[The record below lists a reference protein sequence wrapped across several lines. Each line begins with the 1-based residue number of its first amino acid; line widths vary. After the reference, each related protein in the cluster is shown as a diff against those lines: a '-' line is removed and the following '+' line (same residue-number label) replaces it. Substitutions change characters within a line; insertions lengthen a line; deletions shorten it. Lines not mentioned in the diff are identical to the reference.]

1 MQDLTRS
8 QKARVAIQS
17 FKTLV
22 NALALRGFFRPSGR
36 MGQKLAECLST
47 LSPEIYGSMNDPRV
61 VELKGLEY
69 VIDRLP
75 RGIEACTRMIL
86 TEEEQYEGSAFE
98 KIIPLKRRRTSYR
111 ISPTEY
117 CFVITR
123 GMTEIYDIIT
133 HITFLNIEAK
143 KIQKHMRDEAG
154 NPTPEWN
161 DLEKIVIQTA
171 PIDSRELERAIWN
184 LSLILGRSYQETR
197 ASHDYFEGNRTAHN
211 SSNGLFSLIYHLGR
225 RVDDEIRSPDNFFIV
240 YMTPSLMNIIAH
252 QRYGKQWAADIKAKL
267 KELGLDRRPLHIIS
281 ANMHSVINLLYGF
294 AATTCTTIKADPGAP
309 LYDFIG
315 CIRDQRDVLLAY
327 AGQHGFYEFSDRSGS
342 HIDYQII
349 DTQQIE
355 TIVFHP
361 ETRISAT
368 HGHAAPGSP
377 ASCGENEKPVILVMD
392 YAFGA
397 QAFEVMDCL
406 LNPYPEDAGTG
417 SDRRAPALMNVRS
430 IAIMGKAG
438 ILPGKKGDIMLATA
452 HVMEGSSD
460 NYPIRNDLVREDFD
474 KDIDVYTGPMITVFG
489 TSLQNRDLLHRFQDS
504 WKTVGLE
511 MEGAYYQRAISAAVI
526 KGHIAEDVKV
536 RYAYYASDNPIVSG
550 QTLAAGEMGPEGIR
564 PTYMVTKVILEKIF
578 SS

>member
-17 FKTLV
+17 FKTMV
-22 NALALRGFFRPSGR
+22 NVLALRGFYRPSGR
-36 MGQKLAECLST
+36 MGQKLAEYLST

-61 VELKGLEY
+61 AELKGLEY

-75 RGIEACTRMIL
+75 RGIEACTRIIL

-98 KIIPLKRRRTSYR
+98 KIIPLKRRRTCYR

-133 HITFLNIEAK
+133 HVTFLNIEAK
-143 KIQKHMRDEAG
+143 KIQKHMQDEAG

-161 DLEKIVIQTA
+161 DLEKIVLQKA
-171 PIDSRELERAIWN
+171 PIDSRELERALWN

-197 ASHDYFEGNRTAHN
+197 ASYDYFEKNRATHGSN
-211 SSNGLFSLIYHLGR
+211 NGLFSLIYHLGR
-225 RVDDEIRSPDNFFIV
+225 RVDGETRSPDNFLIV

-252 QRYGKQWAADIKAKL
+252 QRYGKRWAADIKANL
-267 KELGLDRRPLHIIS
+267 KDLGLDKRPLHIIS
-281 ANMHSVINLLYGF
+281 ANMHSVLNLLYGF
-294 AATTCTTIKADPGAP
+294 AATTCTTMKADPENP

-315 CIRDQRDVLLAY
+315 CIRDQRDVVLAY
-327 AGQHGFYEFSDRSGS
+327 ARQHGFCEFSDRSGS

-349 DTQQIE
+349 DTEQME
-355 TIVFHP
+355 TLPFHP
-361 ETRISAT
+361 DTRIV
-368 HGHAAPGSP
+368 PGRT
-377 ASCGENEKPVILVMD
+377 AGQKPVILVMD

-406 LNPYPEDAGTG
+406 LNPYEEEPVSPT
-417 SDRRAPALMNVRS
+417 DRPSAAMMNVAS
-430 IAIMGKAG
+430 ISIMGKAG

-460 NYPIRNDLVREDFD
+460 NYPIKNDLVREDFD
-474 KDIDVYTGPMITVFG
+474 TDIDVYTGPIITVFG
-489 TSLQNRDLLHRFQDS
+489 TSLQNRDLLQRFQDT

-511 MEGAYYQRAISAAVI
+511 MEGAYYQRAISAALI
-526 KGHIAEDVKV
+526 KGHIPADVKL
-536 RYAYYASDNPIVSG
+536 RYAYYASDNPLISG

-578 SS
+578 SG

>member
-17 FKTLV
+17 FKTMV

-36 MGQKLAECLST
+36 MGQKLAEYLIT

-61 VELKGLEY
+61 VELQGLEY

-86 TEEEQYEGSAFE
+86 TEEEQYEGSTFE
-98 KIIPLKRRRTSYR
+98 KVIPLKRRRTSYR
-111 ISPTEY
+111 ISPSEY

-123 GMTEIYDIIT
+123 GMTEMYDIIT

-161 DLEKIVIQTA
+161 DLEKIVLQDK
-171 PIDSRELERAIWN
+171 PPSSQELERALWN
-184 LSLILGRSYQETR
+184 LSLIVGRSYQETR
-197 ASHDYFEGNRTAHN
+197 ASHDCFEKNRTAHN
-211 SSNGLFSLIYHLGR
+211 SNNGLFSLIYQLGR
-225 RVDDEIRSPDNFFIV
+225 RADDEIKTPDNLLIV

-252 QRYGKQWAADIKAKL
+252 QRYGKQWAGDIKANL
-267 KELGLDRRPLHIIS
+267 KKLGLDKRPLHIIS
-281 ANMHSVINLLYGF
+281 ANMHSVLNLLYGY
-294 AATTCTTIKADPGAP
+294 AATTCTTIKANPEDS

-315 CIRDQRDVLLAY
+315 CIRDHRDMVLAY
-327 AGQHGFYEFSDRSGS
+327 AGQHGFHEFSDRSGS

-349 DTQQIE
+349 DTDRVE
-355 TIVFHP
+355 TIPFHP
-361 ETRISAT
+361 ETRISDSRKRTAS
-368 HGHAAPGSP
+368 GSP
-377 ASCGENEKPVILVMD
+377 ASRDGSEKPVILVMD

-406 LNPYPEDAGTG
+406 LNPYPEETASG
-417 SDRRAPALMNVRS
+417 SDHKSAVLMNVRS
-430 IAIMGKAG
+430 IAVMGKAG
-438 ILPGKKGDIMLATA
+438 ILTGEKGDIMLATA

-460 NYPIRNDLVREDFD
+460 NYPVKNDLARQDFD
-474 KDIDVYTGPMITVFG
+474 PDIGVYTGPMITVFG

-526 KGHIAEDVKV
+526 KGHIPADVKV
-536 RYAYYASDNPIVSG
+536 RYAYYASDNPLVSG

-578 SS
+578 SD

>member
-1 MQDLTRS
+1 MPDLTRS

-47 LSPEIYGSMNDPRV
+47 LSPEIYGSMNDPRI

-75 RGIEACTRMIL
+75 RGIEACARIIL

-161 DLEKIVIQTA
+161 DLEKIVRQDTVVD
-171 PIDSRELERAIWN
+171 PQELERALWN

-197 ASHDYFEGNRTAHN
+197 ASYDYFEKSRAAHN
-211 SSNGLFSLIYHLGR
+211 ANNGLFSLIYHLGR
-225 RVDDEIRSPDNFFIV
+225 RVDDETRSPDNFLIV

-252 QRYGKQWAADIKAKL
+252 QRYGKQWAADIKANL

-281 ANMHSVINLLYGF
+281 ANMHSVFNLIYGF
-294 AATTCTTIKADPGAP
+294 AATTCTTVKADPEAS

-327 AGQHGFYEFSDRSGS
+327 AKQHGFYEFSDRSGS
-342 HIDYQII
+342 HINYQII
-349 DTQQIE
+349 DTEPIE
-355 TIVFHP
+355 TIAFHP
-361 ETRISAT
+361 ETRISA
-368 HGHAAPGSP
+368 GKKAAGDG
-377 ASCGENEKPVILVMD
+377 AVGDEGEKPVILVMD

-406 LNPYPEDAGTG
+406 LNPYPADAENG
-417 SDRRAPALMNVRS
+417 SHRRAPELMNVRS
-430 IAIMGKAG
+430 VAIMGKAG
-438 ILPGKKGDIMLATA
+438 ILAGNKGDIMLATA

-460 NYPIRNDLVREDFD
+460 NYPIKNDLVREDFD

-489 TSLQNRDLLHRFQDS
+489 TSLQNRDLLHRFQDT

-526 KGHIAEDVKV
+526 KGHIAADVKI
-536 RYAYYASDNPIVSG
+536 RYAYYASDNPLVSG

-578 SS
+578 SSL

>member
-1 MQDLTRS
+1 MSDLTRS

-47 LSPEIYGSMNDPRV
+47 LSPEIYGSMNDPRI

-75 RGIEACTRMIL
+75 RGIEACTRIIL

-98 KIIPLKRRRTSYR
+98 KIIPLKRRRICYR
-111 ISPTEY
+111 ISPKEY

-154 NPTPEWN
+154 KSTPEWN
-161 DLEKIVIQTA
+161 DLEKIVLQNA
-171 PIDSRELERAIWN
+171 PIDPRELERALWN

-197 ASHDYFEGNRTAHN
+197 ESYDYFEKSRAAHN
-211 SSNGLFSLIYHLGR
+211 SNNGLFSLIYHLGR
-225 RVDDEIRSPDNFFIV
+225 RVDGELGSPDNFLIV

-252 QRYGKQWAADIKAKL
+252 QRYGKQWAADIKANL
-267 KELGLDRRPLHIIS
+267 KKLGLDRRPLHIIS
-281 ANMHSVINLLYGF
+281 ANMHSVLNLVYGF
-294 AATTCTTIKADPGAP
+294 AATTCTTVKADSEAS
-309 LYDFIG
+309 LYNFIG

-327 AGQHGFYEFSDRSGS
+327 ARQHGFYEFSDRSGS
-342 HIDYQII
+342 HINYQII
-349 DTQQIE
+349 DTELIE
-355 TIVFHP
+355 AIAFHP
-361 ETRISAT
+361 ETRISA
-368 HGHAAPGSP
+368 GNGAVRDES
-377 ASCGENEKPVILVMD
+377 EKPVILVMD

-406 LNPYPEDAGTG
+406 LNPYPEDAENE
-417 SDRRAPALMNVRS
+417 SHCRAPELMNVRS

-438 ILPGKKGDIMLATA
+438 ILVGNKGDIMLANA

-460 NYPIRNDLVREDFD
+460 NYPIKNDLVREDFD
-474 KDIDVYTGPMITVFG
+474 KDIDVYTGPMVTVFG
-489 TSLQNRDLLHRFQDS
+489 TSLQNRDLLHRFQDT
-504 WKTVGLE
+504 WRTVGLE

-526 KGHIAEDVKV
+526 KGHIAADVKI
-536 RYAYYASDNPIVSG
+536 RYAYYASDNPLVSG

-578 SS
+578 SE

>member
-17 FKTLV
+17 FKTIV

-86 TEEEQYEGSAFE
+86 TEEDQYEGSAFE
-98 KIIPLKRRRTSYR
+98 KIIPQKRRRTSYR

-161 DLEKIVIQTA
+161 DLEKIVLQNA
-171 PIDSRELERAIWN
+171 PIEPRELERALWN

-197 ASHDYFEGNRTAHN
+197 ASHDYFEGNRSAH
-211 SSNGLFSLIYHLGR
+211 SSNNGLFSLIYHLGR
-225 RVDDEIRSPDNFFIV
+225 RVDDEIKSPDNLLIV

-252 QRYGKQWAADIKAKL
+252 QRYGKQWAADIKANL
-267 KELGLDRRPLHIIS
+267 KKLGLDRRPLHIIS
-281 ANMHSVINLLYGF
+281 ANRHSVLNLLYGY
-294 AATTCTTIKADPGAP
+294 AAITCTTMKADPEAP
-309 LYDFIG
+309 LYDFIS
-315 CIRDQRDVLLAY
+315 CIREQRDIVLAY
-327 AGQHGFYEFSDRSGS
+327 AGQHGFHEFSDRSGS

-349 DTQQIE
+349 DTDQVK
-355 TIVFHP
+355 TIPFHP
-361 ETRISAT
+361 ETRISDSCKRTAS
-368 HGHAAPGSP
+368 GSP
-377 ASCGENEKPVILVMD
+377 ASRDESEKPVILVMD

-406 LNPYPEDAGTG
+406 LNPYPEETASGPDHKSAV
-417 SDRRAPALMNVRS
+417 LMNVRS

-438 ILPGKKGDIMLATA
+438 ILTGEKGDIMLATA

-460 NYPIRNDLVREDFD
+460 NYPIKNDLVREDFD
-474 KDIDVYTGPMITVFG
+474 PDIDVYTGPMITVFG
-489 TSLQNRDLLHRFQDS
+489 TSLQNRDLLHRFQDT

-526 KGHIAEDVKV
+526 KGHIAADVKV
-536 RYAYYASDNPIVSG
+536 RYAYYASDNPLVSG

-578 SS
+578 SN

>member
-17 FKTLV
+17 FKTMV
-22 NALALRGFFRPSGR
+22 NVLALRGFYRPSGR
-36 MGQKLAECLST
+36 MGQKLAEYLST

-61 VELKGLEY
+61 TELKGLEY

-75 RGIEACTRMIL
+75 RGIEACTRIIL
-86 TEEEQYEGSAFE
+86 TEEEQYEKSAFE
-98 KIIPLKRRRTSYR
+98 KINPLKRRRTCYR

-143 KIQKHMRDEAG
+143 KIQSHMRDESG
-154 NPTPEWN
+154 SPTLEWK
-161 DLEKIVIQTA
+161 DLEKIVMQNK
-171 PIDSRELERAIWN
+171 PMDSAELERAIWN

-197 ASHDYFEGNRTAHN
+197 ASYDYFEKNRATHGSN
-211 SSNGLFSLIYHLGR
+211 SGMFSLIYHLGR
-225 RVDDEIRSPDNFFIV
+225 RVDAETQSPDNFLIV

-252 QRYGKQWAADIKAKL
+252 QRYGKKWAADIRANL
-267 KELGLDRRPLHIIS
+267 KDLGLDKRPLHIIS
-281 ANMHSVINLLYGF
+281 ANMHSVFNLLYGF
-294 AATTCTTIKADPGAP
+294 AASTCTPMKADPENP
-309 LYDFIG
+309 LYDFIS
-315 CIRDQRDVLLAY
+315 CIRDQRDVILAY
-327 AGQHGFYEFSDRSGS
+327 AKQHGLYEFSDRSGS

-349 DTQQIE
+349 DTEQME
-355 TIVFHP
+355 TLPFHP
-361 ETRISAT
+361 DTRIVPDREADR
-368 HGHAAPGSP
+368 
-377 ASCGENEKPVILVMD
+377 KPVILVMD

-406 LNPYPEDAGTG
+406 LNPHDLEEQTTGGGLLPGTMMQ
-417 SDRRAPALMNVRS
+417 AAS
-430 IAIMGKAG
+430 ISIMGKAG
-438 ILPGKKGDIMLATA
+438 ILAGKKGDIMLATA

-460 NYPIRNDLVREDFD
+460 NYPIKNDLKREDFD
-474 KDIDVYTGPMITVFG
+474 ADIDLYTGPMITVFG
-489 TSLQNRDLLHRFQDS
+489 TSLQNRDLLHRFQDT
-504 WKTVGLE
+504 WNTVGLE

-526 KGHIAEDVKV
+526 KGHIPADVKL
-536 RYAYYASDNPIVSG
+536 RYAYYASDNPLVSG

-578 SS
+578 SG